1 MPDADFWSK
10 VREQRDGGPDP
21 NEVLQRLYDSEIN
34 LRIGW
39 IWAGGVTWQLGDKH
53 NGWKAGGNAATVAL
67 AAVEL
72 AKAAAEH
79 FPGSDF
85 TKWWRAR

>member
-1 MPDADFWSK
+1 
-10 VREQRDGGPDP
+10 
-21 NEVLQRLYDSEIN
+21 
-34 LRIGW
+34 
-39 IWAGGVTWQLGDKH
+39 VTWQLGDKH